1 MENWEWTNEYVIST
15 PIGDDFTFD
24 VANYDSFFLIDGYN
38 LNRTNENGIVGYK
51 STIFMYTVYEE
62 FVGIEISFKGSIT
75 EDKEVEIVNAII
87 SNLQVITTKAIS
99 YTKSKI

>member
-1 MENWEWTNEYVIST
+1 
-15 PIGDDFTFD
+15 
-24 VANYDSFFLIDGYN
+24 
-38 LNRTNENGIVGYK
+38 
-51 STIFMYTVYEE
+51 MYTVYEE

-87 SNLQVITTKAIS
+87 SNLQVVTTRAIS